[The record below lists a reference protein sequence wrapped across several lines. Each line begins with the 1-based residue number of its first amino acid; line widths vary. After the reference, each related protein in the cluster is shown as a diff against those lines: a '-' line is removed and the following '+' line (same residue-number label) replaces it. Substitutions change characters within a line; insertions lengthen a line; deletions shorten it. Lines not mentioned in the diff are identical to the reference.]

1 MDFRLNNIFR
11 SDNQETQILSPQLNK
26 IPNKCENS
34 KTFIQLEN
42 NTNICKDGDSTQQPL
57 PSPQLQTNEVAI
69 PNFKLSAFH
78 QYSIEKTPFIPI
90 VTNLADSQSA
100 NRSKSR
106 PRLPKLCRVC
116 GKSVLDLR
124 RHLDQCH
131 KELNRLQIVKIVA
144 ESKRF
149 RRDLKKNPSRAVRNV
164 LLCPHTNESGEI
176 CNRPIVEY
184 K

>member
-1 MDFRLNNIFR
+1 MEIQLNNVFQQNIQQQKTKFPKVENPKTYIQIDKF
-11 SDNQETQILSPQLNK
+11 SQE
-26 IPNKCENS
+26 
-34 KTFIQLEN
+34 
-42 NTNICKDGDSTQQPL
+42 GDSSKPTNQFPA
-57 PSPQLQTNEVAI
+57 LQTNEFAI
-69 PNFKLSAFH
+69 PDDKLTAFS
-78 QYSIEKTPFIPI
+78 QFSIEKLPFLPV
-90 VTNLADSQSA
+90 VTNLADSQTNS
-100 NRSKSR
+100 RLKSR
-106 PRLPKLCRVC
+106 PRTPKLCRVC

-164 LLCPHTNESGEI
+164 LLCPYTNDAGEI

>member
-1 MDFRLNNIFR
+1 MELQLNNNIIR
-11 SDNQETQILSPQLNK
+11 PEIQETKILSPQVNK
-26 IPNKCENS
+26 MALKLENA
-34 KTFIQLEN
+34 KTYVQLECN
-42 NTNICKDGDSTQQPL
+42 SNGNSTQQPI
-57 PSPQLQTNEVAI
+57 PFPASQTNPFAI
-69 PNFKLSAFH
+69 PEDKLFAFH
-78 QYSIEKTPFIPI
+78 QFSIEKLPFIPV
-90 VTNLADSQSA
+90 VTNLADSQGT

-106 PRLPKLCRVC
+106 PRTPKLCRVC

-149 RRDLKKNPSRAVRNV
+149 RRDLKKSPSKAVRNV
-164 LLCPHTNESGEI
+164 LLCPYTNESGEI